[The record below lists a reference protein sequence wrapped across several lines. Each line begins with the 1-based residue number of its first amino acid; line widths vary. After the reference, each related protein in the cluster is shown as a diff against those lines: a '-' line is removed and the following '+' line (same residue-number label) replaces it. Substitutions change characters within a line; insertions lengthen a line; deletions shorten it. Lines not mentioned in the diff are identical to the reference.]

1 MKKLI
6 WIIPVIFLAATACAA
21 YLSSTDEGY
30 GVGGGGAYIGGPQE
44 FGAELDINYCY
55 DYLSPYGSWIDLD
68 PYGYVWTP
76 RHMGYRWR
84 PYGDGHW
91 VWTDYGWTWI
101 SDFDWGWMPFHYGR
115 WGWDDDCGWFW
126 VPGTTWGPAWV
137 TWRYND
143 LYMGWAPIPPGIE
156 FRAGMDFAS
165 LSLQIPGNFWIFIG
179 GSHFLDPDVHPYVL
193 PYERNSMIVNYTRG
207 RNNFFFRGGRF
218 VNEGIDVDTIRRA
231 TRREVLTYKVADINR
246 PGGGR
251 IAGNEVQLY
260 RPNFRGDQQA
270 RPKNFLNRDQARRE
284 LAPAKVFE
292 QSRQAPAVAP
302 ESAVKKRQAEE
313 RALLEQSQS
322 QERQNIQRRRDQTA
336 QQARS
341 AAEKAKV
348 QQDYQRQMSD
358 VQKQHQAEKQQM
370 NERHQKDTQQVRQAK
385 QQPPPPPP
393 KKKK

>member
-1 MKKLI
+1 MKKIL
-6 WIIPVIFLAATACAA
+6 WIIPAIFLAATACVA
-21 YLSSTDEGY
+21 YMASTDAGY
-30 GVGGGGAYIGGPQE
+30 GVGGGGAYAGGPQE

-55 DYLSPYGSWIDLD
+55 DYLSPFGSWINLD

-115 WGWDDDCGWFW
+115 WGWDDECGWFW
-126 VPGTTWGPAWV
+126 VPGTVWGPAWV
-137 TWRYND
+137 TWRYSD

-179 GSHFLDPDVHPYVL
+179 GPHFLDPDIHPYVL
-193 PYERNSMIVNYTRG
+193 PYERNSMIVSYTTG
-207 RNNFFFRGGRF
+207 RNNFFFRSGRF
-218 VNEGIDVDTIRRA
+218 VNEGIDVETVRRA
-231 TRREVLTYKVADINR
+231 TRREVLTYRLADINR
-246 PGGGR
+246 PGEGR

-260 RPNFRGDQQA
+260 RPNFRGNAQA
-270 RPKNFLNRDQARRE
+270 RPKDFLNRDQARRE
-284 LAPAKVFE
+284 LAPAKVYE
-292 QSRQAPAVAP
+292 LPRQAPAVAP

-322 QERQNIQRRRDQTA
+322 QERQNLQRRRDQTA
-336 QQARS
+336 QQAQS
-341 AAEKAKV
+341 SAEKAKA
-348 QQDYQRQMSD
+348 QQDYQSQMSQ

-370 NERHQKDTQQVRQAK
+370 NQRHQRDTQQVRQ
-385 QQPPPPPP
+385 QQAPPPP